1 MSDFKHSGESAKNKC
16 KDLQYIRL
24 QARMIFPEYFYFWLC
39 GRLSTIHHNS
49 TWDVGFFFF
58 LFFPPP
64 DSWTRAHSHSWTVT
78 AHYLLH
84 WNEHTVF
91 NNLLKTYF
99 CTYLFYCKT
108 NIQSTIEYI
117 YRYSYIS
124 NYISTV
130 HKCLSC
136 FLIPQICSLSFCT
149 FFNVN
154 CTISYIT
161 KV

>member
-1 MSDFKHSGESAKNKC
+1 MKTFLWHSEYATFKPTWDLVLRKTDSRWRLKVLFMNWSELCLTSSIQVKVQKTSVRTYSTLGCRQEWYFQSISISDFVA
-16 KDLQYIRL
+16 DWAQYTTT
-24 QARMIFPEYFYFWLC
+24 AHGMWVF
-39 GRLSTIHHNS
+39 
-49 TWDVGFFFF
+49 FFFF

-117 YRYSYIS
+117 YIYI
-124 NYISTV
+124 
-130 HKCLSC
+130 
-136 FLIPQICSLSFCT
+136 
-149 FFNVN
+149 
-154 CTISYIT
+154 
-161 KV
+161 